1 MGPIPGSLCQRMVRA
16 LYLSKY
22 ASHLASNASADSS
35 GLLDISLAVEPAKIL
50 VTLVHA
56 PDHVLNS

>member
-1 MGPIPGSLCQRMVRA
+1 MPKDGASIIPVQA

-35 GLLDISLAVEPAKIL
+35 GLLDINLAVEPAKNISNF
-50 VTLVHA
+50 HA